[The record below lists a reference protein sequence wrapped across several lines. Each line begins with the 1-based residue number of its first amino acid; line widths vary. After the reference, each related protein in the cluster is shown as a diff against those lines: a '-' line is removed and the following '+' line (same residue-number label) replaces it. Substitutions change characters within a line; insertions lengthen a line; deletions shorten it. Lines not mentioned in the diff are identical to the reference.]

1 MYCVFF
7 CFFIWKTDT
16 LSNFLTGNV
25 DSMNG
30 KVLARSVVCI
40 INNSNMYS
48 KLEVAGSIWQ
58 EENYARSLTY
68 VLPNKAISNAWLF
81 LILFPFPLWIS
92 WQLMMTSSCTINLH
106 IMNLGNWWILFKFVF
121 CYKSRQKLNFGTFYN
136 VSLIYQIFEFSRQNG
151 QNSTCIISC

>member
-1 MYCVFF
+1 M

-30 KVLARSVVCI
+30 KVLARSVVYI

-81 LILFPFPLWIS
+81 LILFLFPL
-92 WQLMMTSSCTINLH
+92 
-106 IMNLGNWWILFKFVF
+106 
-121 CYKSRQKLNFGTFYN
+121 
-136 VSLIYQIFEFSRQNG
+136 
-151 QNSTCIISC
+151 